1 MDDQSPPPLLTFAG
15 QDFEISVP
23 ESAARAHSPVLAA
36 ALTPK
41 NAAVISVTEFDFPTV
56 QCLAQYLET
65 GNYGLNASS
74 FPSVISAIGQPVPEH
89 YTRDLLISHARVNA
103 ISAHFEIPKLSQLT
117 RSHIAPTLDHYWFD
131 SAFLATVTAALG
143 SKDPYLQ
150 RLLVSK
156 AREHLDSLVNSP
168 EFDHPTMLRSFHSI
182 FRVSSTAQTTAETDS
197 SAELGELRGQVSTAS
212 SERKDLQQQLAAASS
227 ENKQLRQRVG
237 DISSERDQ
245 LQQRIRDKVVSGKQ
259 CDIDLKEKLETQQA
273 DFKKQLAA
281 AMSENDRLRKSVTDL
296 SSTHQQLQERIKG
309 EEQKT
314 AQSTRELADVSAA
327 RVDLQNELTAS
338 TTKNDQLRK
347 ELSAI
352 FSGRQLLDQ
361 ELRVAEDKVAEY
373 AQKLEDKSKAQEAA
387 ERELRVASS
396 ERALL
401 RKRWDQE
408 REKVKTLTKSNED
421 LSLALEL
428 EKSSDASV
436 IARKRDD
443 LKKALEDE
451 QKEVAKL
458 TAENKLKAETLAA
471 ANKKADVYAAQ
482 KLRLETQYSEELKKS
497 NSFKAELDVAK
508 QNSIVFMGREHAANN
523 KITKLIDTVH
533 NHEWCRNCGDEF
545 GSWIEDDGSSLIL
558 RCSNCR
564 CRHYN

>member
-1 MDDQSPPPLLTFAG
+1 MDVQSHPLLTFIG
-15 QDFEISVP
+15 QDFEISIP

-41 NAAVISVTEFDFPTV
+41 NATIISVTEFDFPTV

-65 GNYGLNASS
+65 GNYGVNAGS

-131 SAFLATVTAALG
+131 SAFFATVTAALG

-168 EFDHPTMLRSFHSI
+168 EFDHPTMLRSFHST
-182 FRVSSTAQTTAETDS
+182 FRVSSASQTTAETDS
-197 SAELGELRGQVSTAS
+197 SAELEELRVQVSTAS
-212 SERKDLQQQLAAASS
+212 SQRDDFQQQLAATLS

-245 LQQRIRDKVVSGKQ
+245 LEQRIRDKDISGEQ
-259 CDIDLKEKLETQQA
+259 CDIELKEKLETQQA
-273 DFKKQLAA
+273 DFEKQLAA
-281 AMSENDRLRKSVTDL
+281 STSENDRLRQSVADL
-296 SSTHQQLQERIKG
+296 SFTHQQLQERIKG

-327 RVDLQNELTAS
+327 RLELQNELMAS
-338 TTKNDQLRK
+338 TAKNDQLRK
-347 ELSAI
+347 EVSAI

-361 ELRVAEDKVAEY
+361 ELRVAEDKATEY
-373 AQKLEDKSKAQEAA
+373 AQKLEEKSKAQEAA

-396 ERALL
+396 ERTLL
-401 RKRWDQE
+401 RERWDQE

-458 TAENKLKAETLAA
+458 TAENNLKTETLAA
-471 ANKKADVYAAQ
+471 ANKKADTYAAQ
-482 KLRLETQYSEELKKS
+482 KLRLQDQYSEELKRS
-497 NSFKAELDVAK
+497 NSFKAERDAAK
-508 QNSIVFMGREHAANN
+508 QNASLAMGREHAANN
-523 KITKLIDTVH
+523 KVTKVIDTVH
-533 NHEWCRNCGDEF
+533 KHGWCRNCGDEF
-545 GSWIEDDGSSLIL
+545 GSWIEDDGSWLIL

>member
-1 MDDQSPPPLLTFAG
+1 M
-15 QDFEISVP
+15 
-23 ESAARAHSPVLAA
+23 
-36 ALTPK
+36 
-41 NAAVISVTEFDFPTV
+41 
-56 QCLAQYLET
+56 
-65 GNYGLNASS
+65 
-74 FPSVISAIGQPVPEH
+74 
-89 YTRDLLISHARVNA
+89 ISHARVNA

-131 SAFLATVTAALG
+131 SAYLATVTAALG

-156 AREHLDSLVNSP
+156 AREHLDSLIASP
-168 EFDHPTMLRSFHSI
+168 EFDHATMLRSFHST
-182 FRVSSTAQTTAETDS
+182 FRVSPTLPQKTAETES
-197 SAELGELRGQVSTAS
+197 SAEIEELRRQVSITS
-212 SERKDLQQQLAAASS
+212 SERDDLQQQLTAALSG
-227 ENKQLRQRVG
+227 NKQLRQRVG

-245 LQQRIRDKVVSGKQ
+245 LQQLIQDRDVSEEQ
-259 CDIDLKEKLETQQA
+259 CDIDFKKRLESQKA
-273 DFKKQLAA
+273 DFKKHLAA
-281 AMSENDRLRKSVTDL
+281 TASENDRLSQSVADL
-296 SSTHQQLQERIKG
+296 SSKHQQLQRRMKE
-309 EEQKT
+309 EEQK
-314 AQSTRELADVSAA
+314 ASRSTRELAEASAA
-327 RVDLQNELTAS
+327 RVELQNELTAS
-338 TTKNDQLRK
+338 TAKSDQLRK
-347 ELSAI
+347 EISAI
-352 FSGRQLLDQ
+352 FTGRQLLDQ
-361 ELRVAEDKVAEY
+361 ELRVAEDKATEY
-373 AQKLEDKSKAQEAA
+373 AQKLEEKSKAQEAA

-471 ANKKADVYAAQ
+471 ANKRADVYAAQ

-497 NSFKAELDVAK
+497 NSFKAELDAAK
-508 QNSIVFMGREHAANN
+508 QNASLAMGREHAANN

-533 NHEWCRNCGDEF
+533 KHGWCRNCGDDF
-545 GSWIEDDGSSLIL
+545 GSWIEDDGSWLIL